1 MCHFWTGSCC
11 LILLCTLL
19 KSNQMT
25 FLVELGDNIIIIIW
39 TPSVFQKAQIT
50 ILILFEKPIK
60 QLTLI
65 LALMVRIKKKG

>member
-1 MCHFWTGSCC
+1 
-11 LILLCTLL
+11 
-19 KSNQMT
+19 MT